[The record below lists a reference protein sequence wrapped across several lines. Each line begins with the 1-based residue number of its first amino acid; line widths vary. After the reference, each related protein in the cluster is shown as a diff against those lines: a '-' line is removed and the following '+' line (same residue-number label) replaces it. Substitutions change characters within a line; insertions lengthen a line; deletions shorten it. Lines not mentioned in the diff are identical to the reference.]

1 MMNKMSLSKKISILV
16 ILLIFVS
23 MTISTLFSV
32 SNELKTIDYYSKQ
45 NIMNLAQA
53 VSRNNTVIDGLI
65 NMESDHVQEYTQEIL
80 QNTDNVEFITVANLD
95 SIRLSHPNPENIG
108 GTFSGNDEDRVVKT
122 GESYYT
128 ESLGTLG
135 VSLRAFAPV
144 YDYDENLIGFV
155 SAGTLSKNI
164 EQVRRQAVR
173 DSMFTVS
180 IGLLIGLFGTIL
192 LTGNIKKSI
201 MGLEPFEIAALYHEK
216 EAMLNAVNEGLVAID
231 RNMNITLINDTAMES
246 MKITETSQSIIGKNI
261 GEVIPES
268 KLPRVVKTGIS
279 EVNEDI
285 MIKDTAYISN
295 RIPIND
301 KGQTIGAIAS
311 FVDKTEVMNLAE
323 ELTGVN
329 QLVEALRANQHE
341 FKNKLHVLL
350 GFLHVKDYEMAEE
363 YIMDTYERQ
372 DEIVSFVSRRILN
385 RTVAAL
391 ILGKFSRAKE
401 LNVVFTMD
409 KMSNLSN
416 ETVLYN
422 NNLVT
427 IIGNLIENAF
437 EAVSIS
443 GKENK
448 AVELKLVE
456 TDSIIE
462 INVSDNGTGIKPE
475 IKELVF
481 DRGFTT
487 KENNTGV
494 GLFLTMKSVNSMNGT
509 IDMNSS
515 QEEGT
520 EFHIILHK
528 E

>member
-1 MMNKMSLSKKISILV
+1 MKNMSLSKKISLLV
-16 ILLIFVS
+16 ILLIFIS
-23 MTISTLFSV
+23 MTISTISDV
-32 SNELKTIDYYSKQ
+32 SSELKTIDYYSKQ

-53 VSRNNTVIDGLI
+53 VSRNKTVIDGLI
-65 NMESDHVQEYTQEIL
+65 NMESGPVQEYTQGIL
-80 QNTDNVEFITVANLD
+80 QNTENVEFITVANLD

-108 GTFSGNDEDRVVKT
+108 GTFSGNDEDRVVNT
-122 GESYYT
+122 GESYHT

-144 YDYDENLIGFV
+144 YDYDDNLIGFV

-164 EQVRRQAVR
+164 EEVRKKAIM
-173 DSMFTVS
+173 DSMVTVT
-180 IGLLIGLFGTIL
+180 IGLLIGLLGTIL
-192 LTGNIKKSI
+192 LSRNIKKSI
-201 MGLEPFEIAALYHEK
+201 LGLEPFEIAALYNEK

-231 RNMNITLINDTAMES
+231 RDSNITMINDAAMKS
-246 MKITETSQSIIGKNI
+246 MKIDESSGTIIGKNI
-261 GEVIPES
+261 IEVIPES
-268 KLPRVVKTGIS
+268 KLPRVLETGIS

-285 MIKDTAYISN
+285 IIKNTAYITN
-295 RIPIND
+295 RVPIKD
-301 KGQTIGAIAS
+301 KDETIGAMAS

-323 ELTGVN
+323 ELTGVR

-372 DEIVSFVSRRILN
+372 EEIVGLVSKRILN

-401 LNVVFTMD
+401 LNINFTMD
-409 KMSNLSN
+409 KLSSLSN
-416 ETVLYN
+416 ETFPYN

-443 GKENK
+443 GKRK
-448 AVELKLVE
+448 KIVELKLME
-456 TDSIIE
+456 TESIIE
-462 INVSDNGTGIKPE
+462 INVSDNGTGIKPG
-475 IKELVF
+475 IRELIF

-487 KENNTGV
+487 KEENTGV
-494 GLFLTMKSVNSMNGT
+494 GLFLTMKSVRSMNGT
-509 IDMNSS
+509 VEMDSS
-515 QEEGT
+515 EGEGT
-520 EFHIILHK
+520 KFNIILHK

>member
-1 MMNKMSLSKKISILV
+1 MKNISLSKKISLLV
-16 ILLIFVS
+16 ILLIFIS
-23 MTISTLFSV
+23 MIISTSV
-32 SNELKTIDYYSKQ
+32 NVTNELKTIDGYSKQ

-53 VSRNNTVIDGLI
+53 VSKNKTVIEGLL
-65 NMESDHVQEYTQEIL
+65 NMESKYVQEYTQEIL
-80 QNTDNVEFITVANLD
+80 VNTENVQFITVANLD

-108 GTFSGNDEDRVVKT
+108 GIFSGNDEDRIVKT

-144 YDYDENLIGFV
+144 YDYDKNLIGFV

-164 EQVRRQAVR
+164 DEVRRKAVL
-173 DSMFTVS
+173 SSLFTVS
-180 IGLLIGLFGTIL
+180 LGLLVGLLGTIL
-192 LTGNIKKSI
+192 LTRNIKKSI
-201 MGLEPFEIAALYHEK
+201 LGLEPFEIAALYNEK

-231 RNMNITLINDTAMES
+231 KDKNITLINDAAMES
-246 MKITETSQSIIGKNI
+246 MKILASSESVIGKSI
-261 GEVIPES
+261 SEVIPES
-268 KLPRVVKTGIS
+268 KLPQVLETGIS

-285 MIKDTAYISN
+285 IIKNIAYISN
-295 RIPIND
+295 RIPIKDN
-301 KGQTIGAIAS
+301 GETIGAIAS

-363 YIMDTYERQ
+363 YIMDSYERQ
-372 DEIVSFVSRRILN
+372 DEIVGLVSKRILN

-401 LNVVFTMD
+401 LNVNFTMN
-409 KMSNLSN
+409 KISKLSN
-416 ETVLYN
+416 ETSEFN

-437 EAVSIS
+437 EAVNIS
-443 GKENK
+443 DNNSKN
-448 AVELKLVE
+448 VELKLLE
-456 TDSIIE
+456 TESTIN
-462 INVSDNGTGIKPE
+462 INVKDNGIGIKPE
-475 IKELVF
+475 IKEKIF
-481 DRGFTT
+481 NRGFTT
-487 KENNTGV
+487 KRDNTGV
-494 GLFLTMKSVNSMNGT
+494 GLFLTMKSVRSMNG
-509 IDMNSS
+509 IVEMKSF
-515 QEEGT
+515 EGEGT